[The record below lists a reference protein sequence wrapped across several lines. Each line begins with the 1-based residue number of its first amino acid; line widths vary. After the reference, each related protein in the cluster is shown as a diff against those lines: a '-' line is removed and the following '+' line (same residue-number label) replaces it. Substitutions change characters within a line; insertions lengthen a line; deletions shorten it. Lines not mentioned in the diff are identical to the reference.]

1 MTTNKNPLSWDN
13 KFIYSNKT
21 KVAEINKNNNTI
33 RLLGWFS
40 SDIIFY
46 IKDIASYLK
55 LSLQQN

>member
-1 MTTNKNPLSWDN
+1 MFKNPLSWDN

-40 SDIIFY
+40 SDITFY